1 MLHTIKIDDS
11 QLAGRQLIEE
21 LRKNKHVIFED
32 SIVSEPAPEGYMKLE
47 EFRKEAKASA
57 KKILKDN
64 GLY

>member
-32 SIVSEPAPEGYMKLE
+32 SIASEPTPNGYMKLE
-47 EFRKEAKASA
+47 DFRKEAKASA

-64 GLY
+64 GIY